1 MAISIDW
8 ATKTISVPQ
17 ADLTLI
23 GGTLYEMNTETD
35 FRQAINDLMDDE
47 EGMPFIDPIKHT
59 QELVVG
65 GITYARGI
73 EIINGYSV
81 TFTPD
86 SQWSVRLV
94 GSNNNIFDVENGIL
108 NQNQVQVIPGN
119 SAGLQIVV
127 SGSGVLPGDITDIKN
142 AIFDEIMEA
151 AETFR
156 EQQNLMRAE
165 AAGKVAVTPDG
176 TNVKFRDAAD
186 AKDRIDATVDDT
198 GQRTAVTT
206 DGT

>member
-23 GGTLYEMNTETD
+23 SGTLYEMNTETD

-151 AETFR
+151 SESFADQIR
-156 EQQNLMRAE
+156 LMRAE
-165 AAGKVAVTPDG
+165 AAGKVAVAGG

-206 DGT
+206 DGS